1 MTEWYKEIRKTA
13 IIRNSQMRNAAH
25 SGNYFQSDERKGAQ
39 EAKAPCSVLVKR
51 AVGRLGRKVK
61 VGANGCCLG

>member
-1 MTEWYKEIRKTA
+1 
-13 IIRNSQMRNAAH
+13 MRLIPFKA
-25 SGNYFQSDERKGAQ
+25 FQSDERKGAQ